1 MFFPLHQ
8 GLQGFPWRRST
19 YVRHRGGITADHW
32 GIHQYDHGI
41 HGGAEETRPQHNL
54 YTIYTLYIHYIY
66 TIYTLYIYTHYI
78 YTLYIYTIYIYTL
91 YIYIYTLYIYIYTYT
106 IYTLYIYTYT
116 IYTLYIHTIYT
127 YILYIQ
133 FTHIYRY
140 PKMSFGQYIKLL
152 SIFLQNGSSATKP
165 GPWELGNL
173 LYL

>member
-66 TIYTLYIYTHYI
+66 TIYTLYIYTH
-78 YTLYIYTIYIYTL
+78 TLYIH
-91 YIYIYTLYIYIYTYT
+91 YIYIYTYT
-106 IYTLYIYTYT
+106 IYIHS
-116 IYTLYIHTIYT
+116 IYTLYIHIYYIFNLLT
-127 YILYIQ
+127 YIGILKWVLAVYKTAEYI
-133 FTHIYRY
+133 
-140 PKMSFGQYIKLL
+140 
-152 SIFLQNGSSATKP
+152 SSKWVKRHKP

>member
-66 TIYTLYIYTHYI
+66 TIYI
-78 YTLYIYTIYIYTL
+78 YTLYIYTIYIH
-91 YIYIYTLYIYIYTYT
+91 YIYTLYTYT
-106 IYTLYIYTYT
+106 IYTLYIYTHIHYIYT
-116 IYTLYIHTIYT
+116 IYIYTIYT

-152 SIFLQNGSSATKP
+152 SIFLQNGSSATNRAL
-165 GPWELGNL
+165 GELGNL